1 MWLLVDLPKDRKSIG
16 YKWIFLK
23 KYKYDALIDKY
34 KARLVAKYFTQ
45 KPSIDYEKTYSSIVN
60 FIR

>member
-1 MWLLVDLPKDRKSIG
+1 VWLLVDLPKDRKSIG
-16 YKWIFLK
+16 YKWIFFK

-45 KPSIDYEKTYSSIVN
+45 KPSIDYEKTYSPIVK

>member
-1 MWLLVDLPKDRKSIG
+1 VWLLVDLPKDIKSIG

-45 KPSIDYEKTYSSIVN
+45 KPSIDYEKTYSPIVK